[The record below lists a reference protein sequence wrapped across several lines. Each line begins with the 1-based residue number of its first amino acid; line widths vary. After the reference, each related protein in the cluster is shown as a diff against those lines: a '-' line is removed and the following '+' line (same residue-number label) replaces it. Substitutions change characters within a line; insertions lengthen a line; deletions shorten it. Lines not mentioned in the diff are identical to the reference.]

1 MPPPLFFDLLFMED
15 SFIHIWALLNPAYE
29 FCTRGRKEACRR
41 LWESFDLQRQ
51 RYTYRTIRDK
61 KRRGEQLSPN
71 PYFTIEDNSHQPE
84 QRVPAAPP
92 TNYNGSRDFDQMVA
106 TGRLCTAEY
115 NGQVGIYTIEDV
127 TAHHMNLIKRL
138 QP

>member
-1 MPPPLFFDLLFMED
+1 MITFEQFWQLLYDHGSRNYYKNDTIIAWEALPPDIQQKLYDRISEKIRAGKYVDFNPLEA
-15 SFIHIWALLNPAYE
+15 IHDNLPRKAALPP
-29 FCTRGRKEACRR
+29 
-41 LWESFDLQRQ
+41 SM
-51 RYTYRTIRDK
+51 
-61 KRRGEQLSPN
+61 
-71 PYFTIEDNSHQPE
+71 
-84 QRVPAAPP
+84 P
-92 TNYNGSRDFDQMVA
+92 TNYNGSRDFDRMVA

>member
-1 MPPPLFFDLLFMED
+1 MQDCTPRAKSLPP
-15 SFIHIWALLNPAYE
+15 
-29 FCTRGRKEACRR
+29 K
-41 LWESFDLQRQ
+41 QQ
-51 RYTYRTIRDK
+51 QQ
-61 KRRGEQLSPN
+61 QL
-71 PYFTIEDNSHQPE
+71 
-84 QRVPAAPP
+84 APP

-127 TAHHMNLIKRL
+127 TAHHMRLIKRL